1 MLNYK
6 RIGVGQP
13 VVFLH
18 GFLESSTMWDYFDLE
33 NAPFESILIDLPGHG
48 KSRLSNDCSSIAEV
62 ADLVIDVL
70 KTIGVQEFDVV
81 GHSLGGYVAI
91 EIHKKLNSPKK
102 LVLFHSNF
110 WEDDAEKKAN
120 RNRVIKVVKE
130 NKTFF
135 IQEAIPN
142 LFLEEF
148 RQTQAVQRLVEEAKT
163 ISAKAIVLYSEMM
176 RDRPNHTAYI
186 LTNQQQ
192 VYVIQGKLDAIIPCT
207 SIMTYEEDLSHLYL
221 IEACG
226 HMGYIE
232 QTNQSFSILKTI
244 FSDL

>member
-18 GFLESSTMWDYFDLE
+18 GFLESSTMWNYFDLE

-48 KSRLSNDCSSIAEV
+48 KSKLSTACNTIAEV
-62 ADLVIDVL
+62 AGLVIDVL

-91 EIHKKLNSPKK
+91 EIHKKLNSQKK

-142 LFLEEF
+142 LFLEHF
-148 RQTQAVQRLVEEAKT
+148 RESLAVQQLIEEAKT
-163 ISAKAIVLYSEMM
+163 ISAETIVLYSEMM

-186 LTNQQQ
+186 LANQQQ
-192 VYVIQGKLDAIIPCT
+192 VYIIQGELDLIVNYAQMARHK
-207 SIMTYEEDLSHLYL
+207 SILQNFYVIDL
-221 IEACG
+221 CG
-226 HMGYIE
+226 HMGHIE
-232 QTNQSFSILKTI
+232 QKITCKTLINKILST
-244 FSDL
+244 